1 MSEAIF
7 RQLLP
12 LLFPA
17 LHKVEILA
25 VVTGSQVALDTRV
38 RSESL
43 EGSTA
48 ETTTGR
54 RRFCF
59 KGFGGSGMCREEDG
73 KMKEE
78 DEKPVKLFYYI
89 QGTMGRGKKANKI
102 NKTTR
107 VTGSHPEAVEGAEK
121 PVWLAP
127 L

>member
-1 MSEAIF
+1 MSESVF

-54 RRFCF
+54 RRVLYEIFPY
-59 KGFGGSGMCREEDG
+59 KGRSNVFLPSR
-73 KMKEE
+73 
-78 DEKPVKLFYYI
+78 
-89 QGTMGRGKKANKI
+89 KA
-102 NKTTR
+102 TLETLSD
-107 VTGSHPEAVEGAEK
+107 V
-121 PVWLAP
+121 
-127 L
+127 